1 MSGAGTL
8 GSLLDSDSPLDE
20 RPLSQFQG
28 SVSEW
33 SDMRI
38 TCDEPCSE
46 RMIECKEGP
55 RGPWIPDPVAQML
68 LSLVELSPPT

>member
-8 GSLLDSDSPLDE
+8 GSRLDSASPLDE
-20 RPLSQFQG
+20 RPLLQFQG

-38 TCDEPCSE
+38 TCDKPCSE
-46 RMIECKEGP
+46 RMIDCKEGP
-55 RGPWIPDPVAQML
+55 PGL
-68 LSLVELSPPT
+68 LKIVLKSIASTLKE